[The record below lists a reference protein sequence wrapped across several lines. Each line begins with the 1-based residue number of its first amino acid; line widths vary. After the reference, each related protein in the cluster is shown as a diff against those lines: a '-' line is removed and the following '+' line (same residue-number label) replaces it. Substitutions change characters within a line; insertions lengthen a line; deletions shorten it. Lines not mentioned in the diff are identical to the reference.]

1 MATLK
6 QTAIDVIS
14 KMEDPVDVDE
24 IMYRLY
30 VIDKIEKG
38 REAADRGELTSI
50 EELRK
55 EVEKW

>member
-1 MATLK
+1 MTTLK
-6 QTAIDVIS
+6 QTAIDAIS

-38 REAADRGELTSI
+38 RNAADRGELTSI
-50 EELRK
+50 EELRT